1 MSLLVCAVYHGS
13 EQIQSNFF
21 ESWIVFIFFCS
32 ASASVYC
39 AVRGDFSFVLHFFL
53 IKVIVSNW
61 REQTESFALSLSHV
75 GAAVSQPKLFIL
87 LMESTGESHQKNLR
101 MESVGQSTMS
111 IAIFH
116 VFFFYCLCLFCVD
129 TQHTQSD
136 REKNCSPSALA
147 WSCLLSCWFGANAEC
162 GRSGFTQWWHIF
174 TRAICFLYFWCVLAF
189 IAHFLQ
195 NTVYS
200 WIRCVL
206 FWW

>member
-61 REQTESFALSLSHV
+61 REQTESFALPLSHV
-75 GAAVSQPKLFIL
+75 GAAASQPKLFIL
-87 LMESTGESHQKNLR
+87 LMESTRESHQKNLG

-116 VFFFYCLCLFCVD
+116 VFFLLFVSVLCW
-129 TQHTQSD
+129 HTTYTEWQG
-136 REKNCSPSALA
+136 KKLLA
-147 WSCLLSCWFGANAEC
+147 IRLGLVVFIELLV
-162 GRSGFTQWWHIF
+162 
-174 TRAICFLYFWCVLAF
+174 WC
-189 IAHFLQ
+189 
-195 NTVYS
+195 
-200 WIRCVL
+200 
-206 FWW
+206 